1 MVARARTVARAHR
14 RPGQLGDAELR
25 SWELGSCGAE
35 KLRAGELRS
44 WELGSCGAAEL
55 GSYVKDIKGVR
66 AEPSSAQSS
75 PESADTV

>member
-1 MVARARTVARAHR
+1 MVARAHR

-35 KLRAGELRS
+35 KLRAGGLRS
-44 WELGSCGAAEL
+44 WEL

>member
-1 MVARARTVARAHR
+1 MVARARAHR

-35 KLRAGELRS
+35 S
-44 WELGSCGAAEL
+44 WGAQELGAGSWGAAEL

-75 PESADTV
+75 PESAATV

>member
-1 MVARARTVARAHR
+1 MVARARAPRTVA
-14 RPGQLGDAELR
+14 LG
-25 SWELGSCGAE
+25 SWEMRSSEAGSWGAE
-35 KLRAGELRS
+35 KLRAGGLRS